1 MPIEPAENLDVLAE
15 PRPSAWRLLRDRW
28 FWGIFCLALVLR
40 LAAAFWWQGRLND
53 EERFFYGDS
62 YSYEILARQ
71 IAQGKDYAFGTAYVA
86 RAPGYPLLL
95 SPFYLVDDH
104 PPVIWLRGVSV
115 VLGMLALTGVGLIA
129 TWLFSPLAG
138 RWASFWVAV
147 YPGALGLSVFIL
159 SEGPFCGL
167 MLAQLMA
174 AALAWRSDR
183 WSGQVFWGFVAGAV
197 FGVTVLF
204 RPSWLLFPGFAL
216 VLGLL
221 MHTHRRRQLLLFG
234 LTLAGGSLVMMPW
247 WVRNYMVVGEF
258 VPTTLQVGASLYD
271 GISPTA
277 TGASDMRFVPE
288 FVQKM
293 QREDAQADHPPAK
306 TFESRLNRRLRDE
319 AVAWAMEN
327 PVRVAELAWVK
338 LLRYWSP
345 FPNDENTGG
354 PLVRWGIAAGF
365 LPLVILG
372 LGGAIRYSRRGLEYA
387 LLWYPLLYFGLLHM
401 IFVSSIRYR
410 QPAMLALAVLAG
422 AIVAEVVSRWWL
434 VPEND
439 QAKRPRS
446 I

>member
-1 MPIEPAENLDVLAE
+1 MPIQPAENRDDLAE
-15 PRPSAWRLLRDRW
+15 PRQSAWRLLRDRW

-40 LAAAFWWQGRLND
+40 LAAGFWWQGRLND

-62 YSYEILARQ
+62 LSYEVLARQ
-71 IAQGKDYAFGTAYVA
+71 IAQGKDYAYGTAYVA
-86 RAPGYPLLL
+86 RTPGYPLLL
-95 SPFYLVDDH
+95 SPFYLADEH

-115 VLGMLALTGVGLIA
+115 LLGMVALTGVGLIA

-138 RWASFWVAV
+138 RWASFLVAV
-147 YPGALGLSVFIL
+147 YPGALGLSVFVL

-167 MLAQLMA
+167 MLAYLTA
-174 AALAWRSDR
+174 AALAWRSER
-183 WSGQVFWGFVAGAV
+183 WQGQVFWGFVAGAV

-216 VLGLL
+216 VLGLM

-234 LTLAGGSLVMMPW
+234 LTLVGGSLVMMPW
-247 WVRNYMVVGEF
+247 WVRNYRVVGEF
-258 VPTTLQVGASLYD
+258 VPTTLQVGPSLYD

-277 TGASDMRFVPE
+277 TGASDMRFVAPWE
-288 FVQKM
+288 
-293 QREDAQADHPPAK
+293 QRLREEDAAAEQPPIK
-306 TFESRLNRRLRDE
+306 TFESRFNRRLRDE
-319 AVAWAMEN
+319 AVAWAVEN
-327 PVRVAELAWVK
+327 PARVVELAWVK

-345 FPNDENTGG
+345 FPNDENLGG
-354 PLVRWGIAAGF
+354 GLVRWGIAAGF

-422 AIVAEVVSRWWL
+422 AILAEVVSRWWPDRTK
-434 VPEND
+434 VKQP
-439 QAKRPRS
+439 S
-446 I
+446 

>member
-1 MPIEPAENLDVLAE
+1 MDVLSE
-15 PRPSAWRLLRDRW
+15 PRQPAWRLLKDRW
-28 FWGIFCLALVLR
+28 FWAVFCLALVLR
-40 LAAAFWWQGRLND
+40 LVAAFWWQGRLTD

-62 YSYEILARQ
+62 HSYEILARQ

-86 RAPGYPLLL
+86 RTPGYPLLL
-95 SPFYLVDDH
+95 SPFYLADDY
-104 PPVIWLRGVSV
+104 PPVIWLRGVSI

-138 RWASFWVAV
+138 RWASFLVAV

-167 MLAQLMA
+167 MLAHLAA

-183 WSGQVFWGFVAGAV
+183 WRGQIFWSLVAGAV

-234 LTLAGGSLVMMPW
+234 LTLVGGSLVMMPW
-247 WVRNYMVVGEF
+247 WVRNYRVVGEF
-258 VPTTLQVGASLYD
+258 VPTTLQVGPSLYD

-277 TGASDMRFVPE
+277 TGASDMRFVAE
-288 FVQKM
+288 FVEKM
-293 QREDAQADHPPAK
+293 RAEDKLAEHPPEK

-319 AVAWAMEN
+319 AVVWAKEN
-327 PVRVAELAWVK
+327 PGRVAELAWVK

-354 PLVRWGIAAGF
+354 RLVRWGIAAGF

-422 AIVAEVVSRWWL
+422 AVVAEVVSRWWTAA
-434 VPEND
+434 
-439 QAKRPRS
+439 AKLK
-446 I
+446 